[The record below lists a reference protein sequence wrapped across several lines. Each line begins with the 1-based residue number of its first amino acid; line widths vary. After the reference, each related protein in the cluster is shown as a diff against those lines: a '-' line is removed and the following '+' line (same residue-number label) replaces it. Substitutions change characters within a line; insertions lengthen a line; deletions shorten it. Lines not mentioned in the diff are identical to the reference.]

1 MSFSSYDTFKIE
13 KNNSFKNLDIYSLT
27 NLYLPLVGVDG
38 FSLYFLFF
46 ELQENQEYPFGKLM
60 DHLNFSNSK
69 FLEQA
74 ISKLEGIG
82 LLKTYFHKQN
92 GYLFT
97 IQSPLTF
104 EGFMSNQILVKF
116 LESKI
121 GNTEIKKMIKESQD
135 KKGYKDITK
144 SFDEVFERTSVS
156 IKSSLPECFKE
167 IAKDSI
173 YIKNEKF
180 DYTYFKLQF
189 DSKLVRKEFLDI
201 KEFEEEILKISYHY
215 NLNEEEMYDA
225 VMRTIQIDKDLKI
238 EDIKKHALKIYEA
251 KGNKPI
257 KFKTK
262 EAVSLN
268 ESELDDETARFIDLA
283 EKMSCEELLYTISG
297 IKPSVSELKLFDEL
311 SRNTG
316 FTQGIINIMILYVT
330 KEKNGEIPSYNYFEK
345 IANTWKRAKVK
356 TSKDA
361 LDLINKKKEDPK
373 GTKVIKG
380 YKNVKEAP
388 EWYQDYENKI
398 KEASNVTVSEEEQ
411 AKALEEVLASGLFN
425 EVKED

>member
-13 KNNSFKNLDIYSLT
+13 KNNNLKNIDVYSLT
-27 NLYLPLVGVDG
+27 NLYLPLIGVEG
-38 FSLYFLFF
+38 FSLYFLLF
-46 ELQENQEYPFGKLM
+46 ELKENQEYQFGKLM

-74 ISKLEGIG
+74 LAKLEGIG
-82 LLKTYFHKQN
+82 LIKTYYHKQN
-92 GYLFT
+92 GHLFLV
-97 IQSPLTF
+97 QSPLTF
-104 EGFMSNQILVKF
+104 DGFMSNQILLKF
-116 LESKI
+116 LESQI
-121 GNTEIKKMIKESQD
+121 GITEVKKLLKD
-135 KKGYKDITK
+135 GKDFKGYKDVTK
-144 SFDEVFERTSVS
+144 SFDEVYERTDVV
-156 IKSSLPECFKE
+156 IKSALPDYFKE
-167 IAKDSI
+167 MAKDNI

-189 DSKLVRKEFLDI
+189 DTNLVRKEFLDI

-238 EDIKKHALKIYEA
+238 GDIKKHALKIYEA

-262 EAVSLN
+262 EVVLLA
-268 ESELDDETARFIDLA
+268 ESELDDETARFLDLA

-297 IKPSVSELKLFDEL
+297 IKPSLSELKLFDEL
-311 SRNTG
+311 TRNTG
-316 FTQGIINIMILYVT
+316 FSQGIINVMILYVT

-356 TSKDA
+356 TAKDA
-361 LDLINKKKEDPK
+361 LDLINKKKEDSKEPK
-373 GTKVIKG
+373 VTKKHKNIK
-380 YKNVKEAP
+380 ETP
-388 EWYQDYENKI
+388 DWYQDYENKI
-398 KEASNVTVSEEEQ
+398 KEASITSVSEEDQ
-411 AKALEEVLASGLFN
+411 AKALEEVLASGLFD
-425 EVKED
+425 EKKED